1 MGTFN
6 EKLAAAKVKPR
17 PSKTV
22 TVALDDDVAARLS
35 EIEDRIEAEKQK
47 PDDGRLAKSSP
58 LAKLLN
64 QADDIRADF
73 ADSLVELKFTR
84 LLGEGWSDLT
94 LNNPP
99 RPNVLADMYFQYDFN
114 TVTRHAAV
122 ESGVLLEG
130 DEERELTVA
139 EWDDLLSVI
148 SGGDH
153 RRIADTIF
161 ALNEGDSARAVEVG
175 KALRAVALASEKKSS

>member
-1 MGTFN
+1 MGSFN
-6 EKLAAAKVKPR
+6 EKLAAAKAKPR
-17 PSKTV
+17 PFKTV

-35 EIEDRIEAEKQK
+35 EVEELIEEEKQK

-58 LAKLLN
+58 LAKLLK
-64 QADDIRADF
+64 QADDIRAEF

-84 LLGEGWSDLT
+84 LIGEGWSDLT

-99 RPNVLADMYFQYDFN
+99 RAGVLADMYFQYDWN
-114 TVTRHAAV
+114 AVTRHAAID
-122 ESGVLLEG
+122 SGVIVEG
-130 DEERELTVA
+130 DETRELTGE
-139 EWDDLLSVI
+139 EWEDLFGVI

-153 RRIADTIF
+153 RRIADAIF

-175 KALRAVALASEKKSS
+175 KALRAVALVSEKKSS